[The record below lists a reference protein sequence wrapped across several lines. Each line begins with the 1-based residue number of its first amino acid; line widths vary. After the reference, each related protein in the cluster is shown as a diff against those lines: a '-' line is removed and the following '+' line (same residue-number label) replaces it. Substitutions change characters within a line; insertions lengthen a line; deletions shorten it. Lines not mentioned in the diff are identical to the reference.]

1 MRTRAVWVATQYSK
15 KGTIHFNVQPSKS
28 GRTMRRGTFRDR
40 SGHTANRLR
49 ICLTLSRAPQKT
61 AVVKVLFLPLQIRPL
76 SNAD

>member
-1 MRTRAVWVATQYSK
+1 MRIRAVWVATQYSK

-28 GRTMRRGTFRDR
+28 GRTMKRGPFDRR
-40 SGHTANRLR
+40 GHTASRLL
-49 ICLTLSRAPQKT
+49 ICLTLSRAPQKA